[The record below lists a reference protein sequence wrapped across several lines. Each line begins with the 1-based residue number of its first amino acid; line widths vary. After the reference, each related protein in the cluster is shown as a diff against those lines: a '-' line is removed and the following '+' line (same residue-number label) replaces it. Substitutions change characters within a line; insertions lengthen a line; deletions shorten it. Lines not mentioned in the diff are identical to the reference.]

1 MSDYLVELG
10 KNPRA
15 RSLVKSLGLPIPMPQ
30 SLERAKGPSVE
41 RPLDDLN
48 IAVYTNAGSDMSKA
62 LGKVLAKAGANPF
75 VWGNDALA
83 SFAEAGEAFGRPATA
98 IEVDSEG
105 NANTPKLK
113 CLVLDG
119 TALAD
124 SNELGALYD
133 FFHPMIHGLG
143 RCGRVV
149 VIGRP
154 TQSSKSASA
163 AGAQAALEGFVRS
176 IAKEVGKKG
185 ATAQLLRVAEG
196 AEENIAGP
204 LRFILSARSAYVSGQ
219 PIGVSA
225 TTGVT
230 AGSTPWVCPLEGK
243 VALVTGAA
251 RGIGAATARLM
262 ALEGAHVVCLDRPG
276 DEEACSKLAREIG
289 GSVLMAD
296 VTSEDAPEVI
306 CKALQEAHGGVDVV
320 VHNAGVTRDKTIAR
334 MKRTNWDM
342 AIDVNLGAVT
352 RITEALLEGTMREG
366 GRFIFLSSI
375 AGIAGNMGQTNYSA
389 SKAGVIGLVR
399 FLETKLA
406 DQGITA
412 NAIAPGFI
420 ETRLTAAIP
429 FMIREA
435 ARRMNNLGQGGLP
448 DDVAQAIN
456 FLASPGAQGLNGQ
469 VIRVCGGSLV
479 GA

>member
-10 KNPRA
+10 KNPQA

-30 SLERAKGPSVE
+30 ALERAKGPSVE
-41 RPLDDLN
+41 RPLTDAN
-48 IAVYTNAGSDMSKA
+48 IALYTQPESAVA
-62 LGKVLAKAGANPF
+62 RVLGQVLAKSGANPF
-75 VWGNDALA
+75 VWDANALE
-83 SFAEAGEAFGRPATA
+83 SFQEAGEAYGRPATA
-98 IEVDSEG
+98 IEFDSDG
-105 NANTPKLK
+105 KANLPKLTG
-113 CLVLDG
+113 LVLDG
-119 TALAD
+119 TAIG
-124 SNELGALYD
+124 SSQELDTLYN
-133 FFHPMIHGLG
+133 FFNPLIRGLG
-143 RCGRVV
+143 KCGRVV

-154 TQSSKSASA
+154 VEDATSAA
-163 AGAQAALEGFVRS
+163 VAGAQGALEGFVRS
-176 IAKEVGKKG
+176 VAKEVGKKG

-196 AEENIAGP
+196 AEENLAGP
-204 LRFILSARSAYVSGQ
+204 LRFILSSRSAYVSGQ

-225 TTGVT
+225 KSGITN
-230 AGSTPWVCPLEGK
+230 GSTRWVRPLESK

-251 RGIGAATARLM
+251 RGIGAATARLL

-276 DEEACSKLAREIG
+276 DEEACSNLAREIG

-296 VTSEDAPEVI
+296 VTAEDAPSLI
-306 CKALQEAHGGVDVV
+306 RNALQETHGGVDIV

-334 MKRTNWDM
+334 MKRENWDM

-352 RITEALLEGTMREG
+352 RITDALLDGTMREG

-375 AGIAGNMGQTNYSA
+375 AGIAGNMGQTNYAA

-399 FLETKLA
+399 FLEEKLA
-406 DQGITA
+406 GQGITA

>member
-10 KNPRA
+10 KNPKA
-15 RSLVKSLGLPIPMPQ
+15 RNLVKSLGLPIPMPQ
-30 SLERAKGPSVE
+30 SLERAKGGSVE

-48 IAVYTNAGSDMSKA
+48 IAVYTNAGTDMSKA

-75 VWGNDALA
+75 VWGEEALA

-98 IEVDSEG
+98 ISVDSEG
-105 NANTPKLK
+105 NVNAPKLK

-119 TALAD
+119 TALANSD
-124 SNELGALYD
+124 ELGALYD
-133 FFHPMIHGLG
+133 FFHPMIRGLG
-143 RCGRVV
+143 KCGRVV
-149 VIGRP
+149 VLGRP
-154 TQSSKSASA
+154 TEASASA
-163 AGAQAALEGFVRS
+163 EVAGAQAALEGFVRS
-176 IAKEVGKKG
+176 VAKEVGKKG

-204 LRFILSARSAYVSGQ
+204 LRFVLSARSAYVSGQ

-225 TTGVT
+225 KSGI
-230 AGSTPWVCPLEGK
+230 ANGSTPWVCPLEGK

-296 VTSEDAPEVI
+296 VTAEDAPEVI
-306 CKALQEAHGGVDVV
+306 CEALKERHGGVDIV

-334 MKRTNWDM
+334 MKRDYWNM

-389 SKAGVIGLVR
+389 SKAGVIGLVK
-399 FLETKLA
+399 FLEEQLA
-406 DQGITA
+406 DKGMTA

-435 ARRMNNLGQGGLP
+435 ARRMNSLGQGGLP